1 MNENERDGYMDIM
14 RARNVFFLMVV
25 LLFAAAQVCAAGH
38 KKITAQELISVVEAD
53 DEPVTLIDVRTPEEY
68 GQGHIP
74 GAILVPLDTI
84 KDLKKLPGSDGRV
97 IIYCRSGKRSLAA
110 IGILA
115 DKGIT
120 AVEELE
126 GGINAWKE
134 AGGPLTPLP

>member
-25 LLFAAAQVCAAGH
+25 FLFAAAQVCAAGH
-38 KKITAQELISVVEAD
+38 KKITARELISVVEAD

>member
-1 MNENERDGYMDIM
+1 M
-14 RARNVFFLMVV
+14 ARSVFFLMA
-25 LLFAAAQVCAAGH
+25 LFLFQAVFAIGADHRKVTAG
-38 KKITAQELISVVEAD
+38 ELISIMEAR
-53 DEPVTLIDVRTPEEY
+53 EAVTLIDVRTPEEY

-74 GAILVPLDTI
+74 GAVLVPLDTI
-84 KDLKKLPGSDGRV
+84 KEIKKLPGSEGRV
-97 IIYCRSGKRSLAA
+97 IIYCRSGKRSLTA

-126 GGINAWKE
+126 GGINAWKA

>member
-1 MNENERDGYMDIM
+1 M
-14 RARNVFFLMVV
+14 ARSVFFLMA
-25 LLFAAAQVCAAGH
+25 LFLFQSVFAIGADHRKVTAG
-38 KKITAQELISVVEAD
+38 ELISIMEAR
-53 DEPVTLIDVRTPEEY
+53 EAVTLIDVRTPEEY

-74 GAILVPLDTI
+74 GAVLVPLDTI
-84 KDLKKLPGSDGRV
+84 KEIKKLPGSEGRV
-97 IIYCRSGKRSLAA
+97 IIYCRSGKRSLTA

-126 GGINAWKE
+126 GGINAWKA